1 MLKKIQATVKQYDP
15 PFITYIR
22 QNISLMF
29 LECLEIFILYRTL
42 LGLSV
47 VKVPSS
53 KIQLKTKNT
62 LRNLKR
68 EKKRKVIPKE

>member
-1 MLKKIQATVKQYDP
+1 MKQYDP